1 MKNNQTLIILTG
13 NIGCGKSTFAA
24 DIVTNDRSFIIIND
38 DCITTMFGGGVYT
51 NYDENKR
58 GLYKDIEGLCA
69 STGLSL
75 GYNVIIDMPNMK
87 IKSRKFFIDIGK
99 RYNVDIIS
107 FDWGPGK
114 NSDLLRRLSD
124 NRGYN
129 RWKKAFKKKYEE
141 YEKPSLNEGFDKII
155 IMDYNNE

>member
-1 MKNNQTLIILTG
+1 
-13 NIGCGKSTFAA
+13 
-24 DIVTNDRSFIIIND
+24 
-38 DCITTMFGGGVYT
+38 
-51 NYDENKR
+51 
-58 GLYKDIEGLCA
+58 
-69 STGLSL
+69 
-75 GYNVIIDMPNMK
+75 MK

-129 RWKKAFKKKYEE
+129 KWKKAFNKKYEE

-155 IMDYNNE
+155 IMGYNNE